1 MTLQCGILVY
11 CIKIHLLLPVA
22 CSCIH
27 QNLFVSECG
36 GKNFHFVHSSADPKS
51 VAVGTIRSAFEY
63 GGQKCS
69 ACSRMYIPESI
80 WPEVKQKMLD
90 IHKDIKLGSCLD
102 NKIFLSAVIDDKVF
116 VIPYGF
122 YILYFAH
129 LATCIPIKNRKL
141 NLILKLLVICS
152 IFQSKNQNLNVI
164 SISSVFMSRQFFP

>member
-22 CSCIH
+22 CTCIH
-27 QNLFVSECG
+27 RNLFVSECG

-69 ACSRMYIPESI
+69 ACSRMYIPQSI

-90 IHKDIKLGSCLD
+90 IHKDIKMGSCLD

-116 VIPYGF
+116 VI
-122 YILYFAH
+122 
-129 LATCIPIKNRKL
+129 L
-141 NLILKLLVICS
+141 NYLFLMDFLHCTLLIQHMHTYQKQKIESEFETNLRTFS
-152 IFQSKNQNLNVI
+152 I
-164 SISSVFMSRQFFP
+164 

>member
-11 CIKIHLLLPVA
+11 CIKIHLLLPVK

-27 QNLFVSECG
+27 QNVFVSECG

-69 ACSRMYIPESI
+69 ACSRMYIPQSI

-102 NKIFLSAVIDDKVF
+102 NKIFLSAVIDDKVHVF
-116 VIPYGF
+116 VI
-122 YILYFAH
+122 
-129 LATCIPIKNRKL
+129 L
-141 NLILKLLVICS
+141 NYLFLMDFLHCTLLIQHMHTYQKQKIESEFETNLRTFS
-152 IFQSKNQNLNVI
+152 I
-164 SISSVFMSRQFFP
+164 